1 VQSVL
6 VSLAVHSRSDSYYAL
21 APVGLPEGPE
31 FRIHGTTLKTGT
43 LQLAANPFAIFFVDQ
58 SQKPV
63 VTPFEGSGGKAEK
76 HVHPVVQADRTG
88 AQIPIPGS
96 QLRAAQREIQSLQLA
111 VGMRFIHETQ
121 KICATEKSLV
131 AVKLP

>member
-1 VQSVL
+1 MQSVL

-58 SQKPV
+58 SEKRL
-63 VTPFEGSGGKAEK
+63 VTPFESSGGKAEK
-76 HVHPVVQADRTG
+76 RVHLVVQADRAG

-96 QLRAAQREIQSLQLA
+96 KFR
-111 VGMRFIHETQ
+111 GTQ
-121 KICATEKSLV
+121 GEV
-131 AVKLP
+131 